1 MHDVAWRGM
10 WICKDAQKQLARTSL
25 NSPLQKREGTGRVS
39 YIDQIENLNIK
50 TEMLMNEKLPN
61 QV

>member
-1 MHDVAWRGM
+1 MKKLSV
-10 WICKDAQKQLARTSL
+10 L

>member
-1 MHDVAWRGM
+1 MFNTAVCVIFLSITCYG
-10 WICKDAQKQLARTSL
+10 QLSCH

-50 TEMLMNEKLPN
+50 TEIFKNEKVPD